1 MLCCTSKL
9 AHRITKRHLEACF
22 FIVSWNFP
30 VTQLWEQVGAQRA
43 SGPSM
48 NQTRVRGSLWGGQC
62 GAVWFF
68 DVACVKTFKIQHCDS
83 SGENCDI
90 CHICENCREKGTGMV
105 GVQTVV
111 YMRCAANQRN
121 VVRQANYT
129 LKAINGA
136 GHDTIT

>member
-9 AHRITKRHLEACF
+9 AHRINKRDLEACF

-48 NQTRVRGSLWGGQC
+48 NQTRVRGCLCVGSVCVSFVFRRWLRQNVPKLLWG
-62 GAVWFF
+62 
-68 DVACVKTFKIQHCDS
+68 THMS
-83 SGENCDI
+83 ENG
-90 CHICENCREKGTGMV
+90 RGKGTGMV
-105 GVQTVV
+105 NAQTVV
-111 YMRCAANQRN
+111 SMRCAANQRN
-121 VVRQANYT
+121 VVRQSNYA

-136 GHDTIT
+136 GNDIIA